1 MHSRKNYDNKVV
13 NQRLNQPKNQP
24 TKERKLEH
32 MLEEEIHN
40 LIAND
45 VTCNLLEVDGSIS
58 PNEDP
63 NNLKTAAESLTTCMI
78 GLAFYQR

>member
-1 MHSRKNYDNKVV
+1 
-13 NQRLNQPKNQP
+13 
-24 TKERKLEH
+24 